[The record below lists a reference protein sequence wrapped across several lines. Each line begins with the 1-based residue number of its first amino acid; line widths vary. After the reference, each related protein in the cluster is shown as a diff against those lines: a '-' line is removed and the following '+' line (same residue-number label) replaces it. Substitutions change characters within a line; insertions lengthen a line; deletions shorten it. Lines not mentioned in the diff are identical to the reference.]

1 MCFQRFSSLA
11 NFLLQ
16 MEHEK
21 EGRVMLQFS
30 ISFDRFALRS
40 LDLDDVVLV
49 VVDKDDVAVVVM
61 EEVGEIELEGAEVEL
76 GPEESKL
83 TQPQVHRESR
93 CQDCRQVLLI
103 RMDLELIFYSR
114 LGLFYGYRI
123 RKGGKKLYEQ
133 DALRNK
139 SLGEDILFQFL
150 VC

>member
-1 MCFQRFSSLA
+1 MTCDFRGSKGEMTIYG
-11 NFLLQ
+11 
-16 MEHEK
+16 MEGVRH
-21 EGRVMLQFS
+21 V
-30 ISFDRFALRS
+30 
-40 LDLDDVVLV
+40 
-49 VVDKDDVAVVVM
+49 
-61 EEVGEIELEGAEVEL
+61 
-76 GPEESKL
+76 
-83 TQPQVHRESR
+83 VHRESR

-139 SLGEDILFQFL
+139 TLGEDILFQFF